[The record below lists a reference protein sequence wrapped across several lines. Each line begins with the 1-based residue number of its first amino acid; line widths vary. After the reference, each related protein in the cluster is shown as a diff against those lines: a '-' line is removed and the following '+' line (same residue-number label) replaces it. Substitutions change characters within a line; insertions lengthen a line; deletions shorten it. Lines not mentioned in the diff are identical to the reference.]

1 MPLLVSRSRP
11 HGAAATPD
19 RARVRRG
26 VVRRRGM
33 TLIETLIAVVILG
46 TALVALG
53 QFMSN
58 FAHATRAAG
67 LQQRAIDL
75 ASDRIDSVRH
85 SPTYASIDSMAGS
98 KVVTA
103 DSTTYLVQTLVQLI
117 GGSPTDTV
125 DYKIITVAV
134 SLPALPKPLRKTTVI
149 TAF

>member
-1 MPLLVSRSRP
+1 
-11 HGAAATPD
+11 
-19 RARVRRG
+19 
-26 VVRRRGM
+26 M

-53 QFMSN
+53 QFMSH

-75 ASDRIDSVRH
+75 ASDRIDSVKH

-98 KVVTA
+98 QTVSA
-103 DSTTYLVQTLVQLI
+103 DSTSYVVQTMVQLV

-125 DYKIITVAV
+125 DYKIVTVAV